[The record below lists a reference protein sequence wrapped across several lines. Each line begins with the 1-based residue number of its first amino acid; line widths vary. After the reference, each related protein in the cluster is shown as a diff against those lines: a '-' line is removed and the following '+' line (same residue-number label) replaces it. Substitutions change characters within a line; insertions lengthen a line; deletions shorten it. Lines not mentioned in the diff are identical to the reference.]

1 MRSLLITVLL
11 VSACGKNNQPPPPS
25 SGSPNAKP
33 ESGPS
38 HPRNGELPSH
48 AGAPAGQAGGSSQAE
63 RMFGSMCA
71 MCHGADGTG
80 NGPAAANLTP
90 KPRDYTDAAWQAS
103 VTDDALKEVILK
115 GGQALGKSAAMPP
128 QPQLADQPEVL
139 DGLVKII
146 RNFGK
151 K

>member
-11 VSACGKNNQPPPPS
+11 LSACGKNNEPPPPS

-38 HPRNGELPSH
+38 HPRG
-48 AGAPAGQAGGSSQAE
+48 GAPAPAGAAAQAGTGSSQAE
-63 RMFGSMCA
+63 RMFGNMCA
-71 MCHGADGTG
+71 MCHGADGSG
-80 NGPAAANLTP
+80 NGPAAASLNP
-90 KPRDYTDAAWQAS
+90 KPRNYTDAAWQAS

-115 GGQALGKSAAMPP
+115 GGAALGKSAAMPA
-128 QPQLADQPEVL
+128 QPQLANQPEVL

-146 RNFGK
+146 RSFGK
-151 K
+151 Q

>member
-1 MRSLLITVLL
+1 MRLFLSLVL
-11 VSACGKNNQPPPPS
+11 VVVAACGKNTEPPPPS
-25 SGSPNAKP
+25 TGVPNAQT

-38 HPRNGELPSH
+38 ASAKTQGSGDVPV
-48 AGAPAGQAGGSSQAE
+48 QAQK
-63 RMFGSMCA
+63 MFATVCA

-80 NGPAAANLTP
+80 NGPAAANLNP
-90 KPRDYTDAAWQAS
+90 KPRNYTDAAWQAS
-103 VTDDALKEVILK
+103 VTDDEIKKTILL
-115 GGQALGKSAAMPP
+115 GGQGVGKSASMPG
-128 QPQLADQPEVL
+128 QPQLKDQPEVL